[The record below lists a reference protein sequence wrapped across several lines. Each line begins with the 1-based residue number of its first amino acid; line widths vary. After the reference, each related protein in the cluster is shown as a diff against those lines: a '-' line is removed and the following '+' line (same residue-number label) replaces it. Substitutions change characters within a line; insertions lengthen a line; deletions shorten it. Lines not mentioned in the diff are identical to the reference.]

1 MAAITA
7 RVGLHENTV
16 RGHLD
21 ALLNDGFVTRTPAD
35 PDGRGRPGWLWS
47 ATAPAEQS
55 AGAIEYQ
62 GLASALARTIAT
74 TAPDPAAAA
83 RETGRTWGASLTAT
97 QAVRPAAPDTPP
109 QRRVVQI
116 LDDLGFA
123 PAETTVPAHTATQAD
138 AFAQTSTDAQ
148 ADTSSQLLEL
158 HRCPILEAATS
169 FPEVVCNVHMGLISG
184 ILEADGVGSEG
195 SYLEPFAAPGVC
207 LLHLKTQQLAPQ
219 QLTSDARTSGAS
231 DE

>member
-74 TAPDPAAAA
+74 TAPDPAATA

-123 PAETTVPAHTATQAD
+123 PAETTVPA
-138 AFAQTSTDAQ
+138 
-148 ADTSSQLLEL
+148 DTSSQLLEL

-184 ILEADGVGSEG
+184 ILEADGVDSQG

-207 LLHLKTQQLAPQ
+207 LLHLKTQQLAPR